1 MAMTIYS
8 CDDHL
13 DLWNL
18 PVDLWQKRLPEA
30 LRERGPQ
37 VVERKGRPMWMAD
50 GKVLGFS
57 GALADFS
64 AVERAGIDDDPF
76 RPSDPER
83 RLADM
88 DLDGITAS
96 VIYGPT
102 ALVSLGVADLELRD
116 AIFRAFNDWAA
127 EFNAFDADRLAL
139 LPALPSHSPEAAV
152 AELERVAGLGH
163 KGALISVFDIDC
175 GDPQWEPLWAAA
187 AATGLPLSFHLRG
200 GTSRLQWAE
209 NSWKQAAYATVLPMQ
224 LDEPLV
230 SMVFSG
236 ALERN
241 PGFKLVLAESGIGWI
256 PYIVNRMDLEFHKH
270 GSSAADHRLSSLP
283 SEVFRNQV
291 WATFEEEPAAS
302 ELIPL
307 LGADRFMWASD
318 YPHPDSTFPNSAK
331 AIEES
336 LGRLSDAERHLVV
349 AGNCA
354 ALYGFA

>member
-18 PVDLWQKRLPEA
+18 PTDLWEKRLPKE

-37 VVERKGRPMWMAD
+37 VVDRKGRSMWMAD

-83 RLADM
+83 RLSDM

-102 ALVSLGVADLELRD
+102 ALVSLGVPDLELRD

-127 EFNAFDADRLAL
+127 EFNAFNPDRLAL

-163 KGALISVFDIDC
+163 RGALISVFDIDC

-187 AATGLPLSFHLRG
+187 GATGLPLSFHLRG

-270 GSSAADHRLSSLP
+270 GAAAADHRLSSLP
-283 SEVFRNQV
+283 SEIFRNQV

-336 LGRLSDAERHLVV
+336 LGRLSEAERHLVV

>member
-1 MAMTIYS
+1 MATTIYS

-18 PVDLWQKRLPEA
+18 PPDLWQTRLPA
-30 LRERGPQ
+30 GLRERGPQ
-37 VVERKGRPMWMAD
+37 VVERKGRPMWVAD
-50 GKVLGFS
+50 DKVLGFA
-57 GALADFS
+57 GGLADFS
-64 AVERAGIDDDPF
+64 AIERAGVDDDPL

-88 DLDGITAS
+88 DLDGITGS

-102 ALVSLGVADLELRD
+102 ALVTLAVADLELRD
-116 AIFRAFNDWAA
+116 AVFRAFNDWAA
-127 EFNAFDADRLAL
+127 DFNAYAPDRLAL

-152 AELERVAGLGH
+152 AELERVAGLDH
-163 KGALISVFDIDC
+163 RGALISVFDIDC

-200 GTSRLQWAE
+200 GTSKLQWADS
-209 NSWKQAAYATVLPMQ
+209 SWKQAAYATVLPMQ

-270 GSSAADHRLSSLP
+270 GSNAKDHRLTSLP
-283 SEVFRNQV
+283 SEIFCSQV

-331 AIEES
+331 AIEEA
-336 LGRLSDAERHLVV
+336 LGRLPEADRHLVV

-354 ALYGFA
+354 ALYRFA